1 MSVHLNRLSFIKSPK
16 IKKSALE
23 PIDPKKIHIRA
34 STTLHN
40 NRISTVKNLNESVKV
55 EDKSNRKEKFPYSG
69 LSIGYMKLQ
78 IRNRKAS
85 IEDIPPL
92 KYSHF
97 FSDMYFNSET
107 ISFPKVEKQEIPE
120 NIGKNSFL
128 LPSKMNFRRLKHKI
142 WTDIKAKED
151 ELPGFNSFTA
161 RSVGK
166 AYDLNMKKK
175 ELIPV
180 TKFRSKDMGADNM
193 GLRVKGILKPLK
205 NEEKK

>member
-1 MSVHLNRLSFIKSPK
+1 MSVHLNQLSFIKSPK
-16 IKKSALE
+16 IKISELE
-23 PIDPKKIHIRA
+23 PIDLKKIHIRA
-34 STTLHN
+34 STTIHN
-40 NRISTVKNLNESVKV
+40 NRIGTIKNLNDSLKA
-55 EDKSNRKEKFPYSG
+55 EDKMNMKEKFPYSG

-78 IRNRKAS
+78 KRNRKAS

-120 NIGKNSFL
+120 NIGKKSFL

-142 WTDIKAKED
+142 WTDVKAKED
-151 ELPGFNSFTA
+151 DLPGFNSFTA
-161 RSVGK
+161 RSAGK

-180 TKFRSKDMGADNM
+180 TKFRSKEMGAENM
-193 GLRVKGILKPLK
+193 GLKVKGILKPLK
-205 NEEKK
+205 NEDKK